1 VQARGV
7 EEARQEVTGG
17 RRGGGGEKTREERSD
32 PTDSSQPIPPG
43 RALFLDRM

>member
-7 EEARQEVTGG
+7 EEARQEVTGW
-17 RRGGGGEKTREERSD
+17 EKTREERSD
-32 PTDSSQPIPPG
+32 PTDSSQPILPG